1 MPKKPLQTPQEKIL
15 YIMSLL
21 GTNETLDILESEIK
35 SRCSY
40 NSNTRVIPMKRIK

>member
-21 GTNETLDILESEIK
+21 GTNETLDILESEI
-35 SRCSY
+35 
-40 NSNTRVIPMKRIK
+40 